1 MHACFII
8 GYEIFSC
15 VFQGIA
21 NWESPFPGWYVCQF
35 IVQSLLYCKRFF
47 FFRNFGKNAD
57 NCKIKDNCC
66 ILYPVCV
73 CVCTFFNFF
82 LTLCVYNSL
91 FSPSDIICSKIA
103 AEQRERP
110 NCILFMSF
118 DFTDCYLHLQKCL
131 LSGADYELRIWLC
144 MLLQVY
150 ILILVVLSW
159 PVMWITDVTC
169 ISAKWELVWYMQLK
183 MTWEKRPVRHWSVSF
198 MHML

>member
-1 MHACFII
+1 M
-8 GYEIFSC
+8 
-15 VFQGIA
+15 
-21 NWESPFPGWYVCQF
+21 
-35 IVQSLLYCKRFF
+35 
-47 FFRNFGKNAD
+47 
-57 NCKIKDNCC
+57 
-66 ILYPVCV
+66 
-73 CVCTFFNFF
+73 CTFFNFF

-91 FSPSDIICSKIA
+91 FSLSDIICSKIA

-150 ILILVVLSW
+150 ILMLIVLSW

-169 ISAKWELVWYMQLK
+169 LSAKWELVWYMQLK

-198 MHML
+198 MHMLYILSFVFFSVLSAGTIIIYTVAVESNSFFFLNNKNLDTVWFFSFALFWNIFWMQILLNCWRDIS